1 MAMERGGSTWWLV
14 TVVALD
20 FNLDKVRYGNQQF
33 AFRVTLLGVYP
44 KLQSRWHKTKH
55 SINTKY
61 TNTHTTTSSLLWLA
75 R

>member
-1 MAMERGGSTWWLV
+1 MGWLV

-33 AFRVTLLGVYP
+33 AFHVTLLGVYP

-61 TNTHTTTSSLLWLA
+61 TNTHTHTTTCSLLFSSG
-75 R
+75 